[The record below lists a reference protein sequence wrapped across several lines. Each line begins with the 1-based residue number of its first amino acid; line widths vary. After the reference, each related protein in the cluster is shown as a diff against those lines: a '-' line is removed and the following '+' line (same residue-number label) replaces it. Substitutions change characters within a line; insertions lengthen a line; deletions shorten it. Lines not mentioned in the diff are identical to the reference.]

1 MSGIGSRLRQERE
14 RLGLSQKK
22 FGEVGGVE
30 ANAQGRYES
39 GDRVP
44 KADYLSRVAAK
55 GVDVL
60 YIVTGRRTPTRAD
73 NLSQS
78 EEKILVSY
86 RALYKE
92 DQDAIRHLTHTLAEL
107 SVSSLMKERR
117 TPESLR
123 AGRSQCINQ
132 PPDTPVEQVLVI
144 WRLSLGQHA
153 AFLLRCPATYKTK
166 SRGVCLIRVLV
177 VDDHDLVRTGITRML
192 ADIDGLQVV
201 GQAESGEESLLKA
214 RELKPDVVLMD
225 VKMPGIGGLE
235 ATRKLL
241 RSHPDIKVVAVTVC
255 EEDPFPTRLL
265 QAGAAGYLTKG
276 AGLNEMVQAIR
287 LVFAGQRYISPQ
299 IAQQLVFK
307 SFQPSSESPFDA
319 LSEREIQIALMIV
332 GCQKVQ
338 IISDKLCLSPK
349 TVNTYRYRIFEKL
362 SISSDVELTLL
373 AVRHGMVDAS
383 A

>member
-1 MSGIGSRLRQERE
+1 MTI
-14 RLGLSQKK
+14 
-22 FGEVGGVE
+22 
-30 ANAQGRYES
+30 
-39 GDRVP
+39 
-44 KADYLSRVAAK
+44 
-55 GVDVL
+55 
-60 YIVTGRRTPTRAD
+60 
-73 NLSQS
+73 
-78 EEKILVSY
+78 
-86 RALYKE
+86 
-92 DQDAIRHLTHTLAEL
+92 
-107 SVSSLMKERR
+107 
-117 TPESLR
+117 
-123 AGRSQCINQ
+123 
-132 PPDTPVEQVLVI
+132 
-144 WRLSLGQHA
+144 
-153 AFLLRCPATYKTK
+153 

-201 GQAESGEESLLKA
+201 GQAESGEESLIKA

-276 AGLNEMVQAIR
+276 AGLPEMVQAIR

-299 IAQQLVFK
+299 IAQQLAIK
-307 SFQPSSESPFDA
+307 SFQPSNDSPFDA

-383 A
+383 L

>member
-1 MSGIGSRLRQERE
+1 M
-14 RLGLSQKK
+14 
-22 FGEVGGVE
+22 
-30 ANAQGRYES
+30 
-39 GDRVP
+39 
-44 KADYLSRVAAK
+44 
-55 GVDVL
+55 
-60 YIVTGRRTPTRAD
+60 
-73 NLSQS
+73 
-78 EEKILVSY
+78 
-86 RALYKE
+86 
-92 DQDAIRHLTHTLAEL
+92 
-107 SVSSLMKERR
+107 
-117 TPESLR
+117 
-123 AGRSQCINQ
+123 
-132 PPDTPVEQVLVI
+132 
-144 WRLSLGQHA
+144 
-153 AFLLRCPATYKTK
+153 
-166 SRGVCLIRVLV
+166 IRVLV

-201 GQAESGEESLLKA
+201 GEADSGESALKLA

-241 RSHPDIKVVAVTVC
+241 RSQPDTKVVAVTVC

-276 AGLNEMVQAIR
+276 AGLDEMVQAIR
-287 LVFAGQRYISPQ
+287 LAFAGQRYISPQ
-299 IAQQLVFK
+299 IAQQLALK
-307 SFQPSSESPFDA
+307 SFQPQGSPFDA

-362 SISSDVELTLL
+362 SVTSDVELTLL

-383 A
+383 L

>member
-1 MSGIGSRLRQERE
+1 
-14 RLGLSQKK
+14 
-22 FGEVGGVE
+22 
-30 ANAQGRYES
+30 
-39 GDRVP
+39 
-44 KADYLSRVAAK
+44 
-55 GVDVL
+55 
-60 YIVTGRRTPTRAD
+60 
-73 NLSQS
+73 
-78 EEKILVSY
+78 
-86 RALYKE
+86 
-92 DQDAIRHLTHTLAEL
+92 
-107 SVSSLMKERR
+107 
-117 TPESLR
+117 
-123 AGRSQCINQ
+123 
-132 PPDTPVEQVLVI
+132 
-144 WRLSLGQHA
+144 
-153 AFLLRCPATYKTK
+153 
-166 SRGVCLIRVLV
+166 LIRVLV

-287 LVFAGQRYISPQ
+287 QVFAGQRYISPQ
-299 IAQQLVFK
+299 IAQQLAIK
-307 SFQPSSESPFDA
+307 SFQPSNDSPFDA

-362 SISSDVELTLL
+362 DQQRCRVDAIGGSS
-373 AVRHGMVDAS
+373 RHG
-383 A
+383 

>member
-1 MSGIGSRLRQERE
+1 M
-14 RLGLSQKK
+14 
-22 FGEVGGVE
+22 
-30 ANAQGRYES
+30 
-39 GDRVP
+39 
-44 KADYLSRVAAK
+44 
-55 GVDVL
+55 
-60 YIVTGRRTPTRAD
+60 
-73 NLSQS
+73 
-78 EEKILVSY
+78 
-86 RALYKE
+86 
-92 DQDAIRHLTHTLAEL
+92 
-107 SVSSLMKERR
+107 
-117 TPESLR
+117 
-123 AGRSQCINQ
+123 
-132 PPDTPVEQVLVI
+132 
-144 WRLSLGQHA
+144 
-153 AFLLRCPATYKTK
+153 
-166 SRGVCLIRVLV
+166 IRVLV

-201 GQAESGEESLLKA
+201 GEADSGEMALKMA

-241 RSHPDIKVVAVTVC
+241 RSQPDIKVVAVTVC

-276 AGLNEMVQAIR
+276 AGLDEMVQAIR
-287 LVFAGQRYISPQ
+287 LAFAGQRYISPQ
-299 IAQQLVFK
+299 IAQQLALK
-307 SFQPSSESPFDA
+307 PFQPQGSPFDT

-362 SISSDVELTLL
+362 SVTSDVELTLL

-383 A
+383 L